1 MFVFFLVLCYRFLA
15 INGIRMKYTDED
27 LIEIGLSLAD
37 GTTSYQEL
45 LDWVRKHTITK

>member
-1 MFVFFLVLCYRFLA
+1 MLSFLA